1 MINILLV
8 SNMYPSNESP
18 FLGTFVKNSEKIIAS
33 ENNINIEKVVIDRK
47 GKNAV
52 DKIYNYIRLYILIL
66 KKLFCFKYDYIYAH
80 YASHVALPIIF
91 YRFFNRKIK
100 IIVHVHGGD
109 VKKLKGFSTAFFKLK
124 SFLSGMLM
132 SRAFRII
139 SPSCAYKIFI
149 YKNYNVISK
158 DAIVVYP
165 SGGIEPNVFSF
176 DNTKRNIKTIGYAGR
191 LIKSKN
197 VDLIIKSLLQLPDYS
212 LEIVGDGQE
221 LTALT
226 NLVKELNLEDVVR
239 FLPAKSQQ
247 ELAAWYQTI
256 DCLVYPSES
265 ESLGLVPIE
274 AMSCGVF
281 CVLSDIPAFR
291 ELLDAQLNIELMRSL
306 SPISISDSV
315 KQLETWSEDLRFQ
328 NSIRVQE
335 LYSSEK
341 VKKELLSVF
350 Q

>member
-1 MINILLV
+1 MNKILLI
-8 SNMYPSNESP
+8 SNMYPSNQSP
-18 FLGTFVKNSEKIIAS
+18 EFGIFVRNIYSIMISENLSLERIVIDNKSNSHVMKFCSYVSFYTKIILLCMF
-33 ENNINIEKVVIDRK
+33 RK
-47 GKNAV
+47 YEYV
-52 DKIYNYIRLYILIL
+52 YVH
-66 KKLFCFKYDYIYAH
+66 FV
-80 YASHVALPIIF
+80 SHSSLPILF
-91 YRFFNRKIK
+91 VSMLGVKLN
-100 IIVHVHGGD
+100 IVSHVHGGD
-109 VKKLKGFSTAFFKLK
+109 VKLLSGRNKYFFKLK
-124 SFLSGMLM
+124 KYLSSKILSKSSTVIFPSSSYAKEIVDAYMLKGGNY
-132 SRAFRII
+132 II
-139 SPSCAYKIFI
+139 
-149 YKNYNVISK
+149 
-158 DAIVVYP
+158 YP
-165 SGGIEPNVFSF
+165 SGGIDPNVFSF
-176 DNTKRNIKTIGYAGR
+176 DNTKRNIKKIGYAGR

-226 NLVKELNLEDVVR
+226 NLVKELNLEEVVR

-315 KQLETWSEDLRFQ
+315 KQLKTWSEDLRFQ

>member
-1 MINILLV
+1 MKTKILLV
-8 SNMYPSNESP
+8 SNMFPSFRNP
-18 FLGTFVKNSEKIIAS
+18 QFGTFVSNTYDGLVSIGCELDKA
-33 ENNINIEKVVIDRK
+33 VIDLK
-47 GKNAV
+47 TNSSIV
-52 DKIYNYIRLYILIL
+52 KILLYFKFYL
-66 KKLFCFKYDYIYAH
+66 KLLYLCSFRKYDYIYVH
-80 YASHVALPIIF
+80 FVSHCSPPILLMKTLGL
-91 YRFFNRKIK
+91 RLN
-100 IIVHVHGGD
+100 IVSHVHGGD
-109 VKKLKGFSTAFFKLK
+109 VKLLSGRNKYFFKLK
-124 SFLSGMLM
+124 KYLSSKILSKSSTVIFPSSSYAKEIVDAYMLKGGNY
-132 SRAFRII
+132 II
-139 SPSCAYKIFI
+139 
-149 YKNYNVISK
+149 
-158 DAIVVYP
+158 YP
-165 SGGIEPNVFSF
+165 SGGIDPNVFSF

>member
-1 MINILLV
+1 MSVPRVLLI
-8 SNMYPSNESP
+8 SNMYPSDSEP
-18 FLGTFVKNSEKIIAS
+18 GFGTFVKNIFNQIGSNGLHIDKI
-33 ENNINIEKVVIDRK
+33 VIDK
-47 GKNAV
+47 KN
-52 DKIYNYIRLYILIL
+52 ISSIT
-66 KKLFCFKYDYIYAH
+66 
-80 YASHVALPIIF
+80 
-91 YRFFNRKIK
+91 KIK
-100 IIVHVHGGD
+100 LYLIMYMRTLLNFKKYTFCYIHFISHTSIPFIILNFLGFKFKLVSHVHGGD
-109 VKKLKGFSTAFFKLK
+109 VKLLSGFS
-124 SFLSGMLM
+124 SFQFRVKRHLVKRTLMISEKIIVPSRSYADYLMENYEVSGE
-132 SRAFRII
+132 
-139 SPSCAYKIFI
+139 
-149 YKNYNVISK
+149 N
-158 DAIVVYP
+158 IVVYP
-165 SGGIEPNVFSF
+165 SGGVNMSIFNYIGKSNVV
-176 DNTKRNIKTIGYAGR
+176 KGLVGYAGR

-197 VDLIIKSLLQLPDYS
+197 VDLIIKSLLQLPDYR

-221 LTALT
+221 LAALT
-226 NLVKELNLEDVVR
+226 NLVKELNLEGVVR

-247 ELAAWYQTI
+247 ELAEWYQTI

-306 SPISISDSV
+306 SPSSISDSV
-315 KQLETWSEDLRFQ
+315 KQLETWSEELRFK